1 MPLEVF
7 VMTRLELKKQW
18 AGLYTAR
25 KQPDLIEVPERRG
38 IAIVETGAPGAETMG
53 PIFATLYPVAYTL
66 KFATKAEQA
75 VDYPVLPPEAVFRIA
90 DFKKTEGWRWMACI
104 AVPDVIDAA
113 ALRRSVK
120 AVRAKHPETPLL
132 DRVKLVSLPAGTQAR
147 ILHVGAYDAEQPT
160 VDRLLTFVRE
170 EGYRPGRAHI
180 EVYLS
185 DPARVAPERTRT
197 VIRMSVT
204 AR

>member
-1 MPLEVF
+1 MERLNLRKDWAPLF
-7 VMTRLELKKQW
+7 
-18 AGLYTAR
+18 TAR
-25 KQPDLIEVPERRG
+25 RKPDLIEVPARHAIG
-38 IAIVETGAPGAETMG
+38 IVETRLPGAETMG

-113 ALRRSVK
+113 ALRRAVK

-160 VDRLLTFVRE
+160 IDRLMAFVQE
-170 EGYRPGRAHI
+170 AGYRPGRQHI

-185 DPARVAPERTRT
+185 DPGRVPPERTRT
-197 VIRMSVT
+197 VIRIPVT
-204 AR
+204 ER